1 MLTEAI
7 AAAHSGDR
15 TRARDL
21 LSRLLRADSSNAEYW
36 VWMSSVVE
44 SERERIYCLESAL
57 KLDPTSRAAMRGLV
71 ILGARTPEEA
81 EISSALRIPRRQI
94 EVTTPRPAAKRSGG
108 APWSFLGVGAI
119 GLALIAG
126 IGVVAVIIVP
136 WVRSLLGPSSY
147 RPASTLPP
155 LTSTPSAT
163 FLPGTPTQTPIP
175 AATRVVRTPIPTEL
189 ALTPLALLVDFDPTP
204 TSLIGVTPHAYE
216 DYELGLDAL
225 IMGDYELA
233 LSRME
238 NVLDYDSTLPD
249 VHFFIGEAHRLMGN
263 ITDAIRAYDQARNQD
278 PDYAPLYLGRGRAM
292 LSRNSEAAIDD
303 FNDAI
308 QIDPTLTEAYLE
320 LGAFYD
326 ANSLW
331 LILETTM
338 EAALEAGVTTPMI
351 YIRLSH
357 AKHNF
362 NKYEE
367 ALTYALEGSANDPT
381 LLAGYLAVGRAYV
394 ALSIHTFNPDYSAS
408 ALWPLETYVVYNPED
423 HKGLA
428 FLGRALVSTGWY
440 DDAMTALDRSIEIQA
455 RYAPAYIA
463 RGILYTELG
472 DYEAALEDLY
482 QARRYGSENYDLYM
496 SLGRALYLIGDS
508 GEALKEVNPAF
519 EEAHEERESAIEEIK
534 LGETYALRALIS
546 ETNPDNID
554 YAILNWEWAL
564 TLENLRPET
573 RTLAEDHLYYLT
585 GEGPTRTPTAT
596 TTPTPTITPTSSA
609 TATATPTPTRTMTT
623 TMSPTEISSSTP
635 TASSTATPSQT
646 PTP

>member
-1 MLTEAI
+1 
-7 AAAHSGDR
+7 
-15 TRARDL
+15 
-21 LSRLLRADSSNAEYW
+21 
-36 VWMSSVVE
+36 
-44 SERERIYCLESAL
+44 
-57 KLDPTSRAAMRGLV
+57 
-71 ILGARTPEEA
+71 
-81 EISSALRIPRRQI
+81 
-94 EVTTPRPAAKRSGG
+94 
-108 APWSFLGVGAI
+108 
-119 GLALIAG
+119 
-126 IGVVAVIIVP
+126 
-136 WVRSLLGPSSY
+136 
-147 RPASTLPP
+147 
-155 LTSTPSAT
+155 
-163 FLPGTPTQTPIP
+163 
-175 AATRVVRTPIPTEL
+175 
-189 ALTPLALLVDFDPTP
+189 
-204 TSLIGVTPHAYE
+204 
-216 DYELGLDAL
+216 
-225 IMGDYELA
+225 
-233 LSRME
+233 
-238 NVLDYDSTLPD
+238 
-249 VHFFIGEAHRLMGN
+249 
-263 ITDAIRAYDQARNQD
+263 
-278 PDYAPLYLGRGRAM
+278 
-292 LSRNSEAAIDD
+292 
-303 FNDAI
+303 
-308 QIDPTLTEAYLE
+308 
-320 LGAFYD
+320 
-326 ANSLW
+326 
-331 LILETTM
+331 
-338 EAALEAGVTTPMI
+338 
-351 YIRLSH
+351 LSH

-394 ALSIHTFNPDYSAS
+394 ALSINTFNPDYSAS

-596 TTPTPTITPTSSA
+596 TTPTPTITLTSSA
-609 TATATPTPTRTMTT
+609 TATATSTPTHTITT